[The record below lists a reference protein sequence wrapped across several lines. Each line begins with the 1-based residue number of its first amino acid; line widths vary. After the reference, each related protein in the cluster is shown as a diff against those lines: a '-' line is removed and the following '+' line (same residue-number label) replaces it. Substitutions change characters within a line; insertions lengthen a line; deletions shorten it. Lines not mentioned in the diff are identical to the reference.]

1 MRYLIIIL
9 FFLCATSGNAQQRA
23 MFTQYMFNGLAINPA
38 YSSVDD
44 ALSFTGIY
52 RQQWTGFEGAPNT
65 QSFTVHS
72 PVKGSNTSVGFMLT
86 RDHIGE
92 VITENGA
99 HLTISQRVK
108 LDDVT
113 YLAAGIM
120 GGISNYKA
128 RYSSLYDQ
136 TSGSDPLFSDQTD
149 RQMELGFGMM
159 WFTPDFYLGFSS
171 PFFISKNSS
180 GSGTGFNKRPHL
192 LLTGGYLIPLGT
204 TLKLKPY
211 GLAKYVK
218 GSPLQIDLNASLLI
232 AETVWIGASWR
243 SFDSVDAL
251 AQIVLTENIQIGYS
265 YDFTTSSLANTNKGS
280 HEFMLK
286 YRVPVKGLNFP
297 RCYF

>member
-9 FFLCATSGNAQQRA
+9 FASFVNTANAQQRA

-72 PVKGSNTSVGFMLT
+72 PLKGSNTSVGLMLT

-99 HLTISQRVK
+99 HITISQRVK
-108 LDDVT
+108 LDDIT
-113 YLAAGIM
+113 YLAAGLM
-120 GGISNYKA
+120 GGVNNYKA

-136 TSGSDPLFSDQTD
+136 TSGSDPLFGDQVE
-149 RQMELGFGMM
+149 RQMELGFGLMF
-159 WFTPDFYLGFSS
+159 FTDDFYLGFSS
-171 PFFISKNSS
+171 PFFISKNIS
-180 GSGTGFNKRPHL
+180 GNGTGVNNRPHL
-192 LLTGGYLIPLGT
+192 LLTGGYLIPLGEK
-204 TLKLKPY
+204 LKLKPY
-211 GLAKYVK
+211 GLAKYVR
-218 GSPLQIDLNASLLI
+218 GSPLQVDLNASLLI
-232 AETVWIGASWR
+232 AETLWVGASWR

-251 AQIVLTENIQIGYS
+251 AQVEVTKNIQIGYS
-265 YDFTTSSLANTNKGS
+265 YDFTTSALKNTNKGS

-297 RCYF
+297 KCYF